1 MTEHNPES
9 EVGIPADGMP
19 SDETVRHEREQWDEG
34 KTVKERIYETVLT
47 LREPTPVSA
56 VAERTDCT
64 PESARRHL
72 LWFADI
78 GIVEPVGEGQPAQFQ
93 RNPAY
98 FRWKRANE
106 ARRAHS
112 SDELATRIET
122 LLERDRD
129 YQEKYDAADP
139 TQVSAFDIAEPDDHG
154 ALEAIWTDIN
164 DWLTVREDQR
174 VLEHAQRLQREQ
186 HTAPA

>member
-1 MTEHNPES
+1 MHERDTEMEG
-9 EVGIPADGMP
+9 GIPPDGVP
-19 SDETVRHEREQWDEG
+19 SSEAVRQEREQWDEG
-34 KTVKERIYETVLT
+34 KTVKERIYETALT
-47 LREPTPVSA
+47 LRESTSVSA
-56 VAERTDCT
+56 VADRARCA

-112 SDELATRIET
+112 SDELAAQLET
-122 LLERDRD
+122 LLERDRE
-129 YQEKYDAADP
+129 YQDQYDVTDP
-139 TQVSAFDIAEPDDHG
+139 AQVSAFDSAEPGNHDSV
-154 ALEAIWTDIN
+154 EAIWTDIN

-186 HTAPA
+186 HSAPA

>member
-1 MTEHNPES
+1 MPDRDSES
-9 EVGIPADGMP
+9 EIGIPSDGVP
-19 SDETVRHEREQWDEG
+19 SDEAVRQEREHWDEG
-34 KTVKERIYETVLT
+34 KTVKERIYETALT
-47 LREPTPVSA
+47 LREPTPVST

-72 LWFADI
+72 HWFADI

-106 ARRAHS
+106 ARRTHS
-112 SDELATRIET
+112 SDELATRLET
-122 LLERDRD
+122 LLERDRS
-129 YQEKYDAADP
+129 YQEKYGVTNPA
-139 TQVSAFDIAEPDDHG
+139 QVSAFDIADPDDHDT
-154 ALEAIWTDIN
+154 LEAIWADVN

-174 VLEHAQRLQREQ
+174 VFEHAQRLQREQ
-186 HTAPA
+186 HSAPA

>member
-1 MTEHNPES
+1 MSERDAES
-9 EVGIPADGMP
+9 EVGIPSDGVP
-19 SDETVRHEREQWDEG
+19 SGETVRQEREQWDEG
-34 KTVKERIYETVLT
+34 KTVKERIYETALT
-47 LREPTPVSA
+47 LREPTTVSVIA
-56 VAERTDCT
+56 DRTDCT

-78 GIVEPVGEGQPAQFQ
+78 GIIEPVGEGQPAQFQ

-112 SDELATRIET
+112 GDEIATRLET
-122 LLERDRD
+122 LLERDHA
-129 YQEKYDAADP
+129 YQEKYDVAGP
-139 TQVSAFDIAEPDDHG
+139 TQVSAFDIAEPDDHD

-164 DWLTVREDQR
+164 DWLTIREDQR

-186 HTAPA
+186 HSAQA

>member
-1 MTEHNPES
+1 MPEHNAERES
-9 EVGIPADGMP
+9 GIPPDGVP
-19 SDETVRHEREQWDEG
+19 SSEAVRQEREQWDEG
-34 KTVKERIYETVLT
+34 KTVKERIYETALT
-47 LREPTPVSA
+47 LREPTTVSA
-56 VAERTDCT
+56 IADRTDCT

-106 ARRAHS
+106 ARRVHS
-112 SDELATRIET
+112 GDELAAQLET
-122 LLERDRD
+122 LLERDRE
-129 YQEKYDAADP
+129 YQEKYNVADP
-139 TQVSAFDIAEPDDHG
+139 AQVSAFDIAEPDDHD
-154 ALEAIWTDIN
+154 ALETIWADIN

-186 HTAPA
+186 QSAPA

>member
-1 MTEHNPES
+1 MPERDAETEG
-9 EVGIPADGMP
+9 GIPPDGVP
-19 SDETVRHEREQWDEG
+19 SSEAVRQEREQWDEE
-34 KTVKERIYETVLT
+34 KTVKERIYETALT
-47 LREPTPVSA
+47 LREPTTVSA
-56 VAERTDCT
+56 VADRTRCT

-93 RNPAY
+93 RNLAY

-106 ARRAHS
+106 ARRSHS
-112 SDELATRIET
+112 SDELAARLET
-122 LLERDRD
+122 LLEHDRA

-139 TQVSAFDIAEPDDHG
+139 AQVSAFDIAEPDDHDT
-154 ALEAIWTDIN
+154 LETIWSDIN

-186 HTAPA
+186 QSAPA

>member
-1 MTEHNPES
+1 MSDRDTETKG
-9 EVGIPADGMP
+9 GIPPDGVP
-19 SDETVRHEREQWDEG
+19 SSDDVRQEREQWDEG
-34 KTVKERIYETVLT
+34 KTVKERIYETALT
-47 LREPTPVSA
+47 LREPTTVSA
-56 VAERTDCT
+56 IADRARCT

-78 GIVEPVGEGQPAQFQ
+78 GIVEPVGGGQPAQFQ
-93 RNPAY
+93 RNHAY

-112 SDELATRIET
+112 GDELAAQLET
-122 LLERDRD
+122 LLERDRE
-129 YQEKYDAADP
+129 YQEQYDVTDP
-139 TQVSAFDIAEPDDHG
+139 TQVSAFDIAEPGDHD
-154 ALEAIWTDIN
+154 AVEAIWTDIN

-186 HTAPA
+186 QSALA

>member
-1 MTEHNPES
+1 MVEPEAES
-9 EVGIPADGMP
+9 DVGIPPDGVPAD
-19 SDETVRHEREQWDEG
+19 EAVRQEREQWDEG
-34 KTVKERIYETVLT
+34 KTVKERIYETALT
-47 LREPTPVSA
+47 LREPTPVSV
-56 VAERTDCT
+56 VAERTECT

-72 LWFADI
+72 LWFAEI

-112 SDELATRIET
+112 SDELATRLEM
-122 LLERDRD
+122 LLERDRA
-129 YQEKYDAADP
+129 YQDKYDAADP
-139 TQVSAFDIAEPDDHG
+139 AQVSAFDIADPDDHD
-154 ALEAIWTDIN
+154 ALEAIWTDVN

-186 HTAPA
+186 RSAPA